1 MLIIIESLNGWGW
14 NGLKSPPSSNLLPW
28 ADCLL
33 RHQAGQC
40 PIQPGLER
48 LQRRDIHSFSGQS
61 MPVPCHSVSET
72 FCPNIQPFF

>member
-48 LQRRDIHSFSGQS
+48 LQGWGTHSFSV
-61 MPVPCHSVSET
+61 PVPHHTLSEKS
-72 FCPNIQPFF
+72 PNI